1 MKNTNYLKIK
11 VAIMKIKIFNDSTN
25 DCVEFNSYE
34 TLGDVLTQIS
44 QAKNIIEDMLHSGLG
59 IIIIKE

>member
-1 MKNTNYLKIK
+1 MQNMNYLKKK

-25 DCVEFNSYE
+25 DCVEFSSYE
-34 TLGDVLTQIS
+34 TLDEVLNQLS
-44 QAKNIIEDMLHSGLG
+44 QAKNMIEDMLHSGLG